1 MKMDSLSNIVLI
13 TGING
18 FTGKYLKKYLSE
30 RNFQVFGISNVVQ
43 EKDENTYP
51 CDINNLLEL
60 TQIIQKIQPDFIIHL
75 AAISFVQHT
84 DIEEMYK
91 VNVLGTQNL
100 LDACLSIKSKI
111 KKIILASSATVYG
124 NQNTEVLHEEL
135 APNPNNHYGISKWA
149 MEQVAKNYFQDL
161 PIIITRP
168 FNYTAP
174 GQEKHFII
182 PKIAQAF
189 TEKRPIIELGNI
201 DVYRE
206 YNSIEF
212 VCDCYYQLLIIEQKS
227 EIVNICSGK
236 TYSIREIL
244 QKFTEITN
252 HSIEVKINP
261 EFVRKNEIF
270 RLSGDPKKL
279 NSIINDHKNNFLEE
293 IVNDFI
299 NIL

>member
-1 MKMDSLSNIVLI
+1 MDFHSNKVLI

-18 FTGKYLKKYLSE
+18 FTGKYLKKYLTDQQ
-30 RNFQVFGISNVVQ
+30 FQIFGISNFLDNQ
-43 EKDENTYP
+43 DDHIFK
-51 CDINNLLEL
+51 CDINNKVEL
-60 TQIIQKIQPDFIIHL
+60 TQIIQKIQPDYIIHL
-75 AAISFVQHT
+75 AAISFVQHVNV
-84 DIEEMYK
+84 EEMYK

-135 APNPNNHYGISKWA
+135 TPNPNNHYGISKWA

-244 QKFTEITN
+244 QIFEEKTDHFID
-252 HSIEVKINP
+252 VKINP
-261 EFVRKNEIF
+261 ELVRKNEIF
-270 RLSGDPKKL
+270 KLSGDPKKL
-279 NSIINDHKNNFLEE
+279 NSIINDYKNNFLED

>member
-1 MKMDSLSNIVLI
+1 MDSHSNKVLI

-30 RNFQVFGISNVVQ
+30 HHFQVFGISNFV
-43 EKDENTYP
+43 KENEENIYL
-51 CDINNLLEL
+51 CDINNPVEL
-60 TQIIQKIQPDFIIHL
+60 NQTIEKIQPEYIIHL
-75 AAISFVQHT
+75 AAISFVQHS
-84 DIEEMYK
+84 IPEEIYK

-100 LDACLSIKSKI
+100 LDACLPIKDKI

-124 NQNTEVLHEEL
+124 NQNTDVLREEL
-135 APNPNNHYGISKWA
+135 TPNPNNHYGISKWA
-149 MEQVAKNYFQDL
+149 MEQVAKNYFDEL
-161 PIIITRP
+161 PIVIARP

-189 TEKRPIIELGNI
+189 TEKRPYIELGNI
-201 DVYRE
+201 NVYRE
-206 YNSIEF
+206 YNSIDF
-212 VCDCYYQLLIIEQKS
+212 VCDCYYQLLIIKQKS
-227 EIVNICSGK
+227 EIVNICSGT

-270 RLSGDPKKL
+270 KLSGDPEILYSLIEKPKN
-279 NSIINDHKNNFLEE
+279 NSIESIITSFLLP
-293 IVNDFI
+293 D
-299 NIL
+299 